1 MDRVVI
7 FADHTIGYNLVEYL
21 LQSEKSDKS
30 FKIVGVFS
38 NNTKDAWWPSI
49 SKLMANDKSKFNYF
63 DKTSIKI
70 IKELR
75 PDYLLLLSWKYKLTV
90 ELLSTIKINTINIHY
105 SLLPKHRGVYPVN
118 WAIQNGDSE
127 TGVSI
132 HLVNQEIDAGKIIAQ
147 KIISIDITDNSK
159 TLLEKLDKV
168 SFELFPEIWARR
180 SFWNKIA
187 KDQSGISSYHSK
199 ADFVSSNQIDLNKET
214 RPLDFIN
221 YLRAKSF
228 GDITNSFF
236 VDPVSKKR
244 FYVNINIEEAG

>member
-7 FADHTIGYNLVEYL
+7 FADHTIGYKLVEYL
-21 LQSEKSDKS
+21 IHSEKFDNS

-49 SKLMANDKSKFNYF
+49 SKLMANSKSKFEFYNN
-63 DKTSIKI
+63 TSIKL

-90 ELLSTIKINTINIHY
+90 ELLSSIKINTINIHY

-118 WAIQNGDSE
+118 WSIQNGDSE

-132 HLVNQEIDAGKIIAQ
+132 HLVNQNIDAGKIIAQ
-147 KIISIDITDNSK
+147 EIVPIDITDNSK
-159 TLLEKLDKV
+159 TLLEKLDQV
-168 SFELFPEIWARR
+168 AVELFPEIWAKR
-180 SFWNKIA
+180 SSWNKIA
-187 KDQSGISSYHSK
+187 KDQSGVLSYHSR
-199 ADFVSSNQIDLNKET
+199 ADFVSSNQFDLNKKT
-214 RPLDFIN
+214 TPLDFIN

-228 GDITNSFF
+228 GDYTNAFF
-236 VDPVSKKR
+236 VDPASKKR
-244 FYVNINIEEAG
+244 FYVNINIEKVV